1 MANYNFLDA
10 IHVFEGCFCFFFP
23 FSRMLPTK
31 PTPENFMNQAVN
43 DQQLNQPVFYAKV
56 P

>member
-1 MANYNFLDA
+1 MQFMYLRVGFG
-10 IHVFEGCFCFFFP
+10 FFFFP

-43 DQQLNQPVFYAKV
+43 DQQLYQPVFYAKV